1 MVHKISKNQD
11 YQISLEE
18 INARFEKKKESL
30 VRKREKL
37 ADNLFPNSAYN
48 TKKIINSFGEQL
60 VRVDGDIP
68 IDLDVKNE
76 DRFLFISYDQ
86 SFLSHGIHKYPAKF
100 FPELPRWLIQRYS
113 KENDNILDPFS
124 GSGTTNIEANLLKR
138 NSVGI
143 DIDPFAKFLS
153 KVKTTPLRSDILDS
167 LQKELLK
174 KIVKFEFSKVNEK
187 DIPEFPYRDNWFNKE
202 IIYELVYIKKLILNL
217 EAPEEYKNFFLISL
231 SSIIR
236 SVSNADDNCTRT
248 VIRKKLKKEVIP
260 SDALIKFSET
270 LLINSY
276 RMKEYSKRLNNRFK
290 IEFPDNCNATRI
302 TYKENFFDLALTSP
316 PYVNAVDYPR
326 THQLEMYW
334 LGLASGSLRDLKKMH
349 VGTEAVKSQD
359 YKILHKIGSKPADK
373 IIESIYKKDQRRAYI
388 AYKYLFDMTANLTE
402 VYRVLKKNGS
412 YVIVVGNNNI
422 RGEVFQ
428 SWLYLMDMAELIGFK
443 IENYFGSEIIKH
455 FIKVPRNERINTD
468 WIIVLR
474 K

>member
-1 MVHKISKNQD
+1 MVRNVSINQD
-11 YQISLEE
+11 YQISLDE

-30 VRKREKL
+30 VRKRERL
-37 ADNLFPNSAYN
+37 SDNLFPYGIAN
-48 TKKIINSFGEQL
+48 TKKILNSFGEQL

-68 IDLDVKNE
+68 VDLEVKNE

-86 SFLSHGIHKYPAKF
+86 SFLTHGIHKYPAKF

-113 KENDNILDPFS
+113 AEKNNILDPFS

-143 DIDPFAKFLS
+143 DVDPFAKFLS
-153 KVKTTPLRSDILDS
+153 RVKTTPLNSDILDS

-174 KIVKFEFSKVNEK
+174 RIVRFDLSKIKEK
-187 DIPEFPYRDNWFNKE
+187 AIPDFPYRDNWFNQE
-202 IIYELVYIKKLILNL
+202 IIYELAYIKKIILNL
-217 EAPEEYKNFFLISL
+217 DAPDEYKNFFLICL

-248 VIRKKLKKEVIP
+248 VVRKKLNKQVFP
-260 SDALIKFSET
+260 SDDLVKFSES

-276 RMKEYSKRLNNRFK
+276 RMKEYSKRAKSNIS
-290 IEFPDNCNATRI
+290 IEFPENCSATNI
-302 TYKENFFDLALTSP
+302 SYKNNYFDLALTSP

-334 LGLASGSLRDLKKMH
+334 LGLASGSLSELKKQH

-359 YKILHKIGSKPADK
+359 YKILHKIGSKEADT
-373 IIESIYKKDQRRAYI
+373 IIERIYQKDQRRAYI
-388 AYKYLFDMTANLTE
+388 AYKYLFDMSANLSE
-402 VYRVLKKNGS
+402 VYRVLKQNGR

-422 RGEVFQ
+422 RGEVFLVLAL
-428 SWLYLMDMAELIGFK
+428 SY
-443 IENYFGSEIIKH
+443 GSGRTYW
-455 FIKVPRNERINTD
+455 F
-468 WIIVLR
+468 
-474 K
+474 